1 MLHSSSTTTSVSRDF
16 FMVEQLKKEI
26 MRKIGIRIKRN
37 QCHLLYNYISPFQ
50 TIITLKSFF
59 FKGKDLHSRS
69 LKQISM
75 STTGSIEIGERFILK
90 YLLRGYHLYFQ
101 QDIISNLIILFCEL
115 TDVLSVISHDEVFL
129 VVSPLIS
136 VGSASDWRDR
146 VYDERFSFVDTRN
159 NGRNFSQM
167 RIRNDINWFSCL
179 NLKIVSNHRRKLFL
193 SE

>member
-37 QCHLLYNYISPFQ
+37 RCHLLYNYISPFQ

-101 QDIISNLIILFCEL
+101 QDIISNLIILFCKL

-136 VGSASDWRDR
+136 VGSASD
-146 VYDERFSFVDTRN
+146 
-159 NGRNFSQM
+159 
-167 RIRNDINWFSCL
+167 
-179 NLKIVSNHRRKLFL
+179 
-193 SE
+193 